1 MKDDL
6 AEFGEQIGQIIE
18 TPRTLDGAEL
28 EFEVSVA
35 SVPALQQEE
44 KKSAWAELFH
54 DEKTE
59 WMGWESHIIDEGAE
73 KSLEQHEKGQME
85 ETLQKLAEWK
95 ALPYQIINADKVADL
110 VNDRT
115 EQLAKEANIP
125 VGVAHAVLLKNSWD
139 IGEAKKALLDAGYL

>member
-59 WMGWESHIIDEGAE
+59 WMGWERHIIDEGAE
-73 KSLEQHEKGQME
+73 KSLE
-85 ETLQKLAEWK
+85 
-95 ALPYQIINADKVADL
+95 
-110 VNDRT
+110 
-115 EQLAKEANIP
+115 
-125 VGVAHAVLLKNSWD
+125 
-139 IGEAKKALLDAGYL
+139 